1 MLSDLAA
8 KTSLIRNAFNK
19 KDSSRLGKLTYELIK
34 EAVFSS
40 DKIAAKLSL
49 ISYAL
54 KKLLSKRHITESEKW
69 IQVKEEILKNLD
81 YAVEA
86 IRFGNIKNFD
96 NSLKKIM
103 NQTLLLDEKIGNYVI
118 NLMEKAKLKQAS
130 TAYALGLSL
139 SQAADLTDADKLE
152 LQSYIGVTKIHD
164 EQAGEMK
171 LIERINKL
179 KNYLGES
186 N

>member
-1 MLSDLAA
+1 MLSDIAS
-8 KTSLIRNAFNK
+8 KTSLIRIAFNK

-34 EAVFSS
+34 EAVFSN

-49 ISYAL
+49 VSYAL
-54 KKLLSKRHITESEKW
+54 KKLLSKRHIRESDNW
-69 IQVKEEILKNLD
+69 VKVKQEILKNLD

-96 NSLKKIM
+96 SSLKKIM
-103 NQTLLLDEKIGNYVI
+103 QETLNLDEKIGNYVI

-139 SQAADLTDADKLE
+139 NQAASLTNADKFE
-152 LQSYIGVTKIHD
+152 LQNYIGVTKIHD
-164 EQAGEMK
+164 EQASEMK
-171 LIERINKL
+171 LIERINSL
-179 KNYLGES
+179 KNYLSDS